1 MIQKITK
8 VLVYYYTARGGGG
21 VTQRQSVDGPSSTVI
36 IAAALS
42 ASLFVLAAVF
52 TVGICFIVIR
62 NRKRALQVTYIS
74 LFMYIVDVLY

>member
-1 MIQKITK
+1 M
-8 VLVYYYTARGGGG
+8 LVYYYTARGRGG
-21 VTQRQSVDGPSSTVI
+21 VTQRQSVDGPSSTVL

-42 ASLFVLAAVF
+42 ASLFVLAAAF

-74 LFMYIVDVLY
+74 LFMHIVDVLY